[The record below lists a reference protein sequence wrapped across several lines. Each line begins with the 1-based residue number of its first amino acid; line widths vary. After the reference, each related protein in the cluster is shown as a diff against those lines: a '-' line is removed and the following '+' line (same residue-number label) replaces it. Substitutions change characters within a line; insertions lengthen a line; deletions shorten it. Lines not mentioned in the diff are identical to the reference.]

1 MFPDRL
7 RFASA
12 TTLTP
17 GRVYLRVDGNFNG
30 SPPTA
35 STTGAL
41 FRAQTASALDP
52 ATETAICRNLKDLAA
67 KTGLTIIAIS
77 HRPAWVNA
85 ANRVYHLERSQV
97 SEIAAEAP
105 LEPAS

>member
-1 MFPDRL
+1 MARALIHQPALLILDE
-7 RFASA
+7 A
-12 TTLTP
+12 T
-17 GRVYLRVDGNFNG
+17 
-30 SPPTA
+30 
-35 STTGAL
+35 
-41 FRAQTASALDP
+41 SALDP
-52 ATETAICRNLKDLAA
+52 ETETAICRNLKDLTD